1 MGSFSHGEMSRKPRP
16 EKRAPKTIYTI
27 YSPEYFGYKE
37 IGTTWAENPEQVV
50 GRTIWVSLY
59 TLTGDFSKQYLL
71 IRFKIVRVKDAVAE
85 TVFYGHEYG
94 REFVRSLVRRGSSR
108 IDMIMNLVTK
118 DGFHLRV
125 QSTAFTLKRIGKHS
139 WKAKMIRKVMKNV
152 LEKAAKEL
160 TLAQLAQEMVLG
172 KTASDIYQEAK
183 KITVLRH
190 VGVIKS
196 KVLKIPDWV
205 YSGEKPEVEV
215 KAEEVPAEQQE
226 SEIPAG

>member
-1 MGSFSHGEMSRKPRP
+1 MSRRPKP
-16 EKRAPKTIYTI
+16 EKKAPKTIYTI

-37 IGTTWAENPEQVV
+37 IGTTWATSPDQVV

-59 TLTGDFSKQYLL
+59 TLTGDFSKQHLL
-71 IRFKIVRVKDAVAE
+71 IRFKIVRVKDSTAE

-125 QSTAFTLKRIGKHS
+125 QSTAFTLRRIGRHS
-139 WKAKMIRKVMKNV
+139 WKAKMIRKVMKNI
-152 LEKAAKEL
+152 LENAAKEL

-183 KITVLRH
+183 KVTVLRH
-190 VGVIKS
+190 VGIIKS

-205 YSGEKPEVEV
+205 YGKEKPPIEI

-226 SEIPAG
+226 SQAPAS